1 MKLPVGHCPY
11 DLLTENKKQIIKKNR
26 FLFLILA
33 SGLQRFILM
42 KVVKLLLATNNAK
55 KVEEIRKILPSG
67 FELLTL
73 KEIGFL
79 EEIPETTNTIDGN
92 SKQKAQF
99 VFAKTGF
106 NCLSDDSGLEIN
118 ALEGRPGVDSA
129 HYAGFPPDNAKNI
142 SRVLREMEG
151 VLNREARFI
160 TIMTLILDGQIH
172 QFEGEIIGKIA
183 TAPRGENG
191 FGYDPIFI
199 PQGFDSTF
207 AQMQAFDKNQISH
220 RAKAL
225 EKLKDFFLEK

>member
-1 MKLPVGHCPY
+1 
-11 DLLTENKKQIIKKNR
+11 
-26 FLFLILA
+26 
-33 SGLQRFILM
+33 M

-129 HYAGFPPDNAKNI
+129 HYAGLPPDNAKNI

-199 PQGFDSTF
+199 PQGLDSTF

-225 EKLKDFFLEK
+225 EKLKDFFLTR

>member
-1 MKLPVGHCPY
+1 
-11 DLLTENKKQIIKKNR
+11 
-26 FLFLILA
+26 
-33 SGLQRFILM
+33 M

-99 VFAKTGF
+99 VFTKTGF

-118 ALEGRPGVDSA
+118 ALNGRPGVDSA
-129 HYAGFPPDNAKNI
+129 HYAGLPPDNAKNI

-199 PQGFDSTF
+199 PQGLDSTF

>member
-1 MKLPVGHCPY
+1 
-11 DLLTENKKQIIKKNR
+11 
-26 FLFLILA
+26 
-33 SGLQRFILM
+33 M

-55 KVEEIRKILPSG
+55 KVEEIRKLLPVG

-73 KEIGFL
+73 KDISFF

-106 NCLSDDSGLEIN
+106 NCLSDDSGLVIN

-129 HYAGFPPDNAKNI
+129 HYAGLPPDNAKNI
-142 SRVLREMEG
+142 SCVLREMEG
-151 VLNREARFI
+151 VLNREARFV

-199 PQGFDSTF
+199 PQGLDSTF
-207 AQMQAFDKNQISH
+207 AQMQAFDKNKISH

-225 EKLKDFFLEK
+225 GKLKDFFLTR